1 LLGGRQGLRREG
13 YAMKTALGLLPLLTA
28 VFMALPEAATG
39 SPATDAFNT
48 ACNANP
54 DFFASAAEGLQSNPD
69 GLRRLCSC
77 LTTSFADYPEADITM
92 LTHDV
97 EGTATAEER
106 TAYGDYTGLEMRAV
120 DAVNACLVAEGL
132 SSATDPVSPGGP
144 ADMAAFDQACH
155 NSEGLLAVI
164 GGTPAEAA
172 PLRTTL
178 CQCLTAT
185 LGPQISTDAARVLA
199 MDLDGTATEVTRNAY
214 PGYQELTQLAGTA
227 FDGCFQTLHPA
238 Q

>member
-1 LLGGRQGLRREG
+1 
-13 YAMKTALGLLPLLTA
+13 MKTALGLLPLLAA
-28 VFMALPEAATG
+28 VFMALPLAATA
-39 SPATDAFNT
+39 SPATDAFNA

-54 DFFASAAEGLQSNPD
+54 DFFASAAQGLQSSPD
-69 GLRRLCSC
+69 GLVRLCSC
-77 LTTSFADYPEADITM
+77 LTTSFADYPEADIIM

-106 TAYGDYTGLEMRAV
+106 TAYGDYTALEMRAV
-120 DAVNACLVAEGL
+120 DALNACLVAEG
-132 SSATDPVSPGGP
+132 SPGGTEPASPAAP
-144 ADMAAFDQACH
+144 ADMTVFDQACH

-164 GGTPAEAA
+164 GGTAEEAA

-185 LGPQISTDAARVLA
+185 LGPQISTEAAGVLA

-214 PGYQELTQLAGTA
+214 PGYQELTQVAGAA

-238 Q
+238 N